1 MIADQG
7 TQKYFQH
14 LEDEVTKLYVVA
26 KGAREK
32 GLDAI
37 NGTEIYKASD
47 LAARVEGLLGING
60 VAVRIRELDAKMSR
74 EETAFK
80 IIEEIVN
87 GKFGGYEDRVA
98 ADYALRTALAIVTEG
113 ITAAPLQ
120 GIEKVE
126 IKRNLDNTSY
136 LAVHYAGPMRSA
148 GGTEQALT
156 VLFADYI
163 RILLHLDR
171 YKVTEEEV
179 GRFIEELRL
188 YERKVTR
195 FQYHPSDE
203 DLRRILRYV
212 PIEVTGPPTDP
223 PQVSVYRNLD
233 RIATNRVRG
242 GALRVINDGVYGKA
256 AKLKKIIDKVGITD
270 WDWLR
275 VKKDEKQNDIVA
287 KIMPDSKYLVDVV
300 GGRPIFSH
308 PSVFGG
314 FRLRYGRARNTGIA
328 SVGISPATMV
338 ILESF
343 IAVGTQLRVERPGK
357 SSTITP
363 VDTIEGPVV
372 KLRNGDVVRVD
383 DEITAEKIRPEV
395 VEILFLGDMA
405 VSVGEFLENN
415 HRLMPAGYCEEIW
428 SGELR
433 QTIEEKFEK
442 RYDILAD
449 RLDLEEGRL
458 RGFVNTPLIIK
469 PSAEESLS
477 ISRLLGVPLHPRYTY
492 FWENISVEELLIISH
507 WLKKPLEEWT
517 GGELWAPLL
526 DPVPKKILEKVGA
539 PHKVSGGRVM
549 LEDAEVYKALFSST
563 VCNKGSLEEDP
574 IKYLCET
581 SCIKVRA
588 KGRSFIGARMGRP
601 EKAKERVMRPP
612 IHALFPVG
620 LGGGPKR
627 DLGKAVG
634 KGGFEASLILRKCKK
649 CNTVTHDS
657 ICRKCRSTTI
667 REFACPN
674 CGGGYSE
681 GGACQRCGANMVPY
695 SSRFVRIDNYDRM
708 LADLGVPKTQL
719 IKGVRGLSNPTKVP
733 EAIEKG
739 ILRSKHKIFVYKDGT
754 VRFDLTNAPLTH
766 FKPSELGVSIGR
778 LRELGYTHDCRGKEL
793 TEESQLVELMV
804 QDIIVPQSCAKYL
817 YRVSKYVDELL
828 VKLYGMGPNYR
839 LDSSSEIVGQLVIGL
854 APHTSAGIVGRVIG
868 FTKASVCYAHPFWHA
883 AKRRNCDGDEDAVML
898 LLEALLDFSKEY
910 LPEKIGGLMDAPLVL
925 TTVIDPS
932 EVDDECHN
940 METTEYLPLEFFRLA
955 DDFRDPKE
963 ALRVVEIMKNRLGKP
978 DQYTQLWS
986 PIYTEG
992 IDRGPLTTE
1001 YDKLKTMMDKVD
1013 KQLELANKIR
1023 AVNSKDVAERLLKHH
1038 FIPDLA
1044 GNMRAFSTQTFRCTR
1059 CGAKFRRLP
1068 LKGSCSRCGGNIILT
1083 VHEGNINKYLSAA
1096 FELSNEYKLGTFVEQ
1111 QITLIKMGL
1120 RALIPEKAEKKK
1132 DRELSQFFAS
1142 ESD

>member
-1 MIADQG
+1 MIADPDVL
-7 TQKYFQH
+7 KYFQR
-14 LEDEVTKLYVVA
+14 LEEDVSKLYVVA

-32 GLDAI
+32 GYDAV
-37 NGTEIYKASD
+37 NDTEIYKASD
-47 LAARVEGLLGING
+47 LAARVEGLLGIKG
-60 VAVRIRELDAKMSR
+60 VAARIRELDAKMSR

-87 GKFGGYEDRVA
+87 GKFGSYEDWVA

-120 GIEKVE
+120 GIEKIE

-156 VLFADYI
+156 VLFADHI

-223 PQVSVYRNLD
+223 PQVSVYRNLE
-233 RIATNRVRG
+233 RIPTNRVRG

-256 AKLKKIIDKVGITD
+256 AKLKKIVDKVGITD

-275 VKKDEKQNDIVA
+275 IKKDEKQSDIAA

-372 KLRNGDVVRVD
+372 KLKNGDVMQVE
-383 DEITAEKIRPEV
+383 DEITAEKVRPEV
-395 VEILFLGDMA
+395 EEILFLGDM
-405 VSVGEFLENN
+405 VISVGEFLENN

-433 QTIEEKFEK
+433 KTIEEKFEK

-449 RLDLEEGRL
+449 RLGMDEGQL
-458 RGFVNTPLIIK
+458 RSFVDSPLVTK
-469 PSAEESLS
+469 PSAEESLGLS
-477 ISRLLGVPLHPRYTY
+477 KLLGVPLHPKYTY
-492 FWENISVEELLIISH
+492 FWENISVDEILVIAQ
-507 WLKKPLEEWT
+507 WLKKPLEAWT
-517 GGELWAPLL
+517 GGELWVPLI
-526 DPVPKKILEKVGA
+526 DPVPKKILEKIAA
-539 PHKVSGGRVM
+539 PHKVSGGRLM
-549 LEDAEVYKALFSST
+549 LERPEVFKALFSST
-563 VCNKGSLEEDP
+563 TCNKGSLEEDP

-634 KGGFEASLILRKCKK
+634 KGGFEASIILRKCEK
-649 CNTVTHDS
+649 CNAVTYES
-657 ICRKCRSTTI
+657 ICRKCKSPTT
-667 REFACPN
+667 REFACPD
-674 CGGGYSE
+674 CGGTSAEVGK
-681 GGACQRCGANMVPY
+681 CPRCGVAMVPF
-695 SSRFVRIDNYDRM
+695 SSRFVRIDSYERI
-708 LADLGVPKTQL
+708 LANLGVPKAQL

-739 ILRSKHKIFVYKDGT
+739 ILRSKHKIYVYKDGT

-766 FKPSELGVSIGR
+766 FKPSEVGIGLER
-778 LRELGYTHDCRGKEL
+778 LRGLGYTHDCRGKDL
-793 TEESQLVELMV
+793 TEEGQLVELMV
-804 QDIIVPQSCAKYL
+804 QDIIVPYSCAKYL
-817 YRVSKYVDELL
+817 YRVAKYVDELL
-828 VKLYGMGPNYR
+828 VELYGMEPHYR
-839 LDSSSEIVGQLVIGL
+839 LDSPSDIVGQSVIGL

-925 TTVIDPS
+925 TTIIDPS

-940 METTEYLPLEFFRLA
+940 IETVEYLPLEFFKLA
-955 DDFRDPKE
+955 EDFRDPKE
-963 ALRVVEIMKNRLGKP
+963 ALKVVDIMKNRLGKP
-978 DQYTQLWS
+978 EQYTHLWP
-986 PIYTEG
+986 PIYTQG
-992 IDRGPLTTE
+992 IDRGPTTTE

-1044 GNMRAFSTQTFRCTR
+1044 GNMRAFSTQTFRCTK
-1059 CGAKFRRLP
+1059 CGAKFRRVP

-1083 VHEGNINKYLSAA
+1083 VHEGNINKYLNAA
-1096 FELSNEYKLGTFVEQ
+1096 FALSSEYKLGTFVEQ

-1120 RALIPEKAEKKK
+1120 RSLIPEKVEKKK
-1132 DRELSQFFAS
+1132 DFELSQFIS

>member
-1 MIADQG
+1 MIADPEV
-7 TQKYFQH
+7 QKYFQH
-14 LEDEVTKLYVVA
+14 LEDEVSKLYTIA
-26 KGAREK
+26 KVAREK
-32 GLDAI
+32 GFDAV

-47 LAARVEGLLGING
+47 LAARVEGLLGIKG
-60 VAVRIRELDAKMSR
+60 IAARIRELDAKMSR

-87 GKFGGYEDRVA
+87 GKFGAYEDWVA

-212 PIEVTGPPTDP
+212 PVEVTGPPTDP

-256 AKLKKIIDKVGITD
+256 AKLKKIVDKVGITD

-275 VKKDEKQNDIVA
+275 VKKDEKQDDIAA

-372 KLRNGDVVRVD
+372 KLKSGDVVRVE
-383 DEITAEKIRPEV
+383 DEITAERVRPEV
-395 VEILFLGDMA
+395 AEILFLGDM
-405 VSVGEFLENN
+405 VISVGEFLENN

-428 SGELR
+428 SAELR
-433 QTIEEKFEK
+433 KIIEEKFEK

-449 RLDLEEGRL
+449 RLGLDEEQL
-458 RGFVNTPLIIK
+458 RDFVDSSLVVK
-469 PSAEESLS
+469 PSAEESLEL
-477 ISRLLGVPLHPRYTY
+477 SRLLGIPLHPKYTY
-492 FWENISVEELLIISH
+492 FWENISVDEILVISE
-507 WLKKPLEEWT
+507 WLKKPLEAWT
-517 GGELWAPLL
+517 GGELWVPLS
-526 DPVPKKILEKVGA
+526 DPVPKKILEKVAA
-539 PHKVSGGRVM
+539 PHRVSGGRLL
-549 LEDAEVYKALFSST
+549 LENPEVFKALFSSP

-574 IKYLCET
+574 IKYLCDT

-634 KGGFEASLILRKCKK
+634 KGGFEASLILRMCEKCK
-649 CNTVTHDS
+649 TVTHES
-657 ICRKCRSTTI
+657 VCRKCNSPTI
-667 REFACPN
+667 RAFACPN
-674 CGGGYSE
+674 CGGAYES
-681 GGACQRCGANMVPY
+681 GGSCQRCGAAMVPF
-695 SSRFVRIDNYDRM
+695 SSRLIRIDNYDRM

-719 IKGVRGLSNPTKVP
+719 VKGVRGLSNPTKVP
-733 EAIEKG
+733 EVIEKG
-739 ILRSKHKIFVYKDGT
+739 ILRSKHRIFVYKDGT

-766 FKPSELGVSIGR
+766 FKPSEVGVSIGR
-778 LRELGYTHDCRGKEL
+778 LRELGYTHDCMGKEL
-793 TEESQLVELMV
+793 TEGGQLVELMV
-804 QDIIVPQSCAKYL
+804 QDIIVPYSCAKYL
-817 YRVSKYVDELL
+817 HRVSIYVDELL
-828 VKLYGMGPNYR
+828 VKLYGMEPYYR
-839 LDSSSEIVGQLVIGL
+839 LNSPSDMVGQSVIGL

-898 LLEALLDFSKEY
+898 LLEALLDFSKEF

-940 METTEYLPLEFFRLA
+940 METVEHLPLEFFKLA
-955 DDFRDPKE
+955 EDFRDPKE
-963 ALRVVEIMKNRLGKP
+963 ALKVVEIMKMRLGKP
-978 DQYTQLWS
+978 EQYTHLWA
-986 PIYTEG
+986 PIYTQG
-992 IDRGPLTTE
+992 IDRGPITTA

-1013 KQLELANKIR
+1013 KQLELANRIR
-1023 AVNSKDVAERLLKHH
+1023 AVDSKDVAERLLKHH

-1044 GNMRAFSTQTFRCTR
+1044 GNMRAFSTQTFRCTK
-1059 CGAKFRRLP
+1059 CGAKFRRVP
-1068 LKGSCSRCGGNIILT
+1068 LKGSCSRCGGNVILT
-1083 VHEGNINKYLSAA
+1083 VHEGNINKYLNAA
-1096 FELSNEYKLGTFVEQ
+1096 FALSSEYELGTFVEQ

-1120 RALIPEKAEKKK
+1120 RSLIPEKTEKKK
-1132 DRELSQFFAS
+1132 DQELSQFFSS
-1142 ESD
+1142 EKD

>member
-1 MIADQG
+1 MIAD
-7 TQKYFQH
+7 TEMKKYFQH
-14 LEDEVTKLYVVA
+14 LEDDISRLYA
-26 KGAREK
+26 TAELARKKGY
-32 GLDAI
+32 DPVDH
-37 NGTEIYKASD
+37 TEIYKASD
-47 LAARVEGLLGING
+47 LAARVEGLLGVKG
-60 VAVRIRELDAKMSR
+60 VAARIRELDSKMSR

-80 IIEEIVN
+80 IIEEIIN
-87 GKFGGYEDRVA
+87 GKFGDYEDWVA
-98 ADYALRTALAIVTEG
+98 AEYALRTALAIVTEG

-126 IKRNLDNTSY
+126 IKHNLDNTRY

-195 FQYHPSDE
+195 FQYHPSDD

-212 PIEVTGPPTDP
+212 PVEVTGSPTDP

-275 VKKDEKQNDIVA
+275 VKKDEGQDNITA
-287 KIMPDSKYLVDVV
+287 KIMPDPKYLVDVV

-328 SVGISPATMV
+328 AVGISPATMV

-357 SSTITP
+357 SATITP

-372 KLRNGDVVRVD
+372 KLKNGDVMRIE
-383 DEITAEKIRPEV
+383 DEITAERVRPEV
-395 VEILFLGDMA
+395 EEILFLGDM
-405 VSVGEFLENN
+405 VISVGEFLENN

-428 SGELR
+428 SAELR
-433 QTIEEKFEK
+433 KILEEKYEG

-449 RLDLEEGRL
+449 RLGLGEKRL
-458 RGFVNTPLIIK
+458 RDFVRTPLVVK

-477 ISRLLGVPLHPRYTY
+477 LSTLVGIPLHPKYTY
-492 FWENISVEELLIISH
+492 FWENVSVDEILIIAE
-507 WLKKPLEEWT
+507 WLKKPLKTWV
-517 GGELWAPLL
+517 GGDLRVPYS
-526 DPVPKKILEKVGA
+526 DPVPKKILEKIAA
-539 PHKVSGGRVM
+539 PHRVSGGAIV
-549 LEDAEVYKALFSST
+549 LEDAEVFKALFSSPT
-563 VCNKGSLEEDP
+563 CKKGSLDDDP
-574 IKYLCET
+574 VKFLCDT
-581 SCIKVRA
+581 SCIKIRA
-588 KGRSFIGARMGRP
+588 KGRSFIGGRMGRP

-634 KGGFEASLILRKCKK
+634 KGGFEASLILRRCAK
-649 CNTVTHDS
+649 CNTIVYDGV
-657 ICRKCRSTTI
+657 CRKCKSPTTRI
-667 REFACPN
+667 FTCPN
-674 CGGGYSE
+674 CGGHYE
-681 GGACQRCGANMVPY
+681 TGGNCQRCGAVMITFN
-695 SSRFVRIDNYDRM
+695 SRLISIDNYERM
-708 LADLGVPKTQL
+708 LGDLGVPKAQL

-766 FKPSELGVSIGR
+766 FKPSEIRVSISR
-778 LRELGYTHDCRGKEL
+778 LKEFGYTHDCEGMEL
-793 TEESQLVELMV
+793 TDEGQLVELRV
-804 QDIIVPQSCAKYL
+804 QDIIVPDSCARYL
-817 YRVSKYVDELL
+817 YRVSKYVDEML
-828 VKLYGMGPNYR
+828 VELYGMEPNYG
-839 LDSSSEIVGQLVIGL
+839 LNSPSDVVGQSVIGL
-854 APHTSAGIVGRVIG
+854 APHTSAGIVGRIIG

-898 LLEALLDFSKEY
+898 VLEALLDFSKEF

-940 METTEYLPLEFFRLA
+940 METVDHLPLEFFKLA
-955 DDFRDPKE
+955 EEFRDPKE
-963 ALRVVEIMKNRLGKP
+963 ALKVVEIMKMRLGKP
-978 DQYTQLWS
+978 EQYTNLLS
-986 PIYTEG
+986 PIYTQG
-992 IDRGPLTTE
+992 IDRGPTTTA
-1001 YDKLKTMMDKVD
+1001 YDKLKTMMDKVE

-1044 GNMRAFSTQTFRCTR
+1044 GNMRAFSTQTFRCTK
-1059 CGAKFRRLP
+1059 CGAKFRRVP
-1068 LKGSCSRCGGNIILT
+1068 LKGSCSRCGGKIILT
-1083 VHEGNINKYLSAA
+1083 VHEGNINKYLKAA
-1096 FELSNEYKLGTFVEQ
+1096 FALSKEYELGAFVEQ
-1111 QITLIKMGL
+1111 QISLIDKGL
-1120 RALIPEKAEKKK
+1120 RSLIPEKKEKN
-1132 DRELSQFFAS
+1132 RSLELSQFLPS
-1142 ESD
+1142 QGD